1 MYTINKEFFMNKI
14 IFKIALLLLLASC
27 DKNCVNVPA
36 TANFVA
42 DKPVENKK
50 MPPPPAAFELSK
62 RLTNEPKH
70 QVINEYFAMKSSNDI
85 KIKHILNSKINNESF
100 MQSLLNDTDDDIKNS
115 LDEILPK
122 ATDNESKTRLLAAL
136 NEKDAGSSVVDKLI
150 EKGYQNSVNAILAST
165 NINKAQLAVDLSTDE
180 QKDKLFSILDT
191 NNPDNITL
199 IKKHIPDIAQ
209 ANTYVDN
216 LINKEDLSAQEK
228 LAIVNNLTSAFAA
241 DKTKISKKLA
251 DKIVA
256 DDKIDVREKVALLQK
271 TQFANND
278 EKESFMPIVAVEIA
292 YHKDLTAHEK
302 LDLLK
307 NIKDELTE
315 QDYKN
320 DITPMQLKVIDT
332 TDSIV
337 NDFAQFK
344 HATDGILD
352 DKDKLAYYYNNHVKD
367 KDNPENIFV
376 NIKSTYANNTDYKKD
391 LLSIPDIKNIY
402 FAGDY
407 IKDKNAATILG
418 YTVDLAEFDTV
429 NFDDLDNLIENYKF
443 IHLDKNDNDNEKF
456 INTKFQ
462 ELVTQKIGHILS
474 KIEYRFHNAADKQ
487 KAKEILEKLIDN
499 CGGIDEFNTAQIP
512 YFGNSEFLKVLLR
525 QKITNGSIAI
535 NPDNQFNEFYEL
547 FNYLG
552 INLNIKMP
560 DMNIGGLLSM
570 LAKINQITTKTEQV
584 LITTLKNLIHMS
596 NGVNNFKIYLD
607 NAAKITIYN
616 NDWYNKKITLNPLA
630 NILYNNTLGTK
641 KLRYFIVKNNLPL
654 MPKEDYLS
662 TYFQDKDNITKLL
675 TSSVDAMLDPANP
688 KTVPKDVGQRF
699 DMIKAWVHNNINGYS
714 GGGSYG
720 NKYSLILGVATR
732 ISEYDDQKKGYFIYD
747 SSAIDFLNDKLNN
760 YQYYYDN
767 RRYQYGHISDYVW
780 K

>member
-14 IFKIALLLLLASC
+14 IFKITLLILLASC
-27 DKNCVNVPA
+27 DKNCVNLPA

-42 DKPVENKK
+42 DKPVANKK

-62 RLTNEPKH
+62 RLTNESKS
-70 QVINEYFAMKSSNDI
+70 QVIHEYFAQEGSDNI

-100 MQSLLNDTDDDIKNS
+100 MQSLLNDTDDNIKKS

-122 ATDNESKTRLLAAL
+122 ATDNESKKRLLAAL
-136 NEKDAGSSVVDKLI
+136 NEKDAGSSIVDKLI

-165 NINKAQLAVDLSTDE
+165 NINKAQLDVDLSADE
-180 QKDKLFSILDT
+180 QKDKLFNILDT
-191 NNPDNITL
+191 ANPDNITL

-216 LINKEDLSAQEK
+216 LINKEDLSAQQK

-241 DKTKISKKLA
+241 NKTEISKKLA

-271 TQFANND
+271 TQFDND
-278 EKESFMPIVAVEIA
+278 VEKQSFMPILSVEIA
-292 YHKDLTAHEK
+292 YHKDLTANEK

-344 HATDGILD
+344 QATDGILD

-367 KDNPENIFV
+367 KNNPENIFV

-391 LLSIPDIKNIY
+391 LLNIPGIKDIY

-418 YTVDLAEFDTV
+418 YNIDLAEFDTV
-429 NFDDLDNLIENYKF
+429 SFDDLDDLIENYKSV
-443 IHLDKNDNDNEKF
+443 HLDKNDDDNEEF
-456 INTKFQ
+456 IHTKFQ
-462 ELVTQKIGHILS
+462 ELVKQKMGLILD
-474 KIEYRFHNAADKQ
+474 KIRYRFDNIADKE
-487 KAKEILEKLIDN
+487 KAKNILQKLINN
-499 CGGIDEFNTAQIP
+499 CGGINGFNAAQN
-512 YFGNSEFLKVLLR
+512 FGNSEFLDFLFQ
-525 QKITNGSIAI
+525 QKITTDESFYIF
-535 NPDNQFNEFYEL
+535 NPDNQFNEFYKL
-547 FNYLG
+547 FTDLG

-560 DMNIGGLLSM
+560 DMNISGLLSK
-570 LAKINQITTKTEQV
+570 LAKINQIADVNAEQV

-596 NGVNNFKIYLD
+596 GGIYNFKNYLD
-607 NAAKITIYN
+607 NAAKTEIYN
-616 NDWYNKKITLNPLA
+616 NYINWYPEKITLNPLA
-630 NILYNNTLGTK
+630 NILYNNSLNTE
-641 KLRYFIVKNNLPL
+641 KLRSFIVENNLPL

-662 TYFQDKDNITKLL
+662 YYFIDDNMKNKINTLL
-675 TSSVDAMLDPANP
+675 TSPVDAMLNPANDDDPANP
-688 KTVPKDVGQRF
+688 KNVGQRF
-699 DMIKAWVHNNINGYS
+699 DMIKAWVNDNINGYS
-714 GGGSYG
+714 GGYYS
-720 NKYSLILGVATR
+720 NKYTLIDEVAEQIYSDRKSTR
-732 ISEYDDQKKGYFIYD
+732 LNSSHTDISRMP
-747 SSAIDFLNDKLNN
+747 SSA
-760 YQYYYDN
+760 
-767 RRYQYGHISDYVW
+767 
-780 K
+780 